1 MFGGFSFNGL
11 TEKSPPAKTASG
23 ASPKIFA
30 GSPLRAAAAKP
41 AATATA
47 VKAETPKQSSVDVL
61 GEELPESEMEEEV
74 AAAPGRKKPVAK
86 GKGNAKAKGKA
97 RGDQETTG
105 ADATKGAAPAE
116 ASEQQPASA
125 SGTKGGAQ
133 EQAGDKTELEKLI
146 HNKSSLL
153 SRKKTLHV
161 ADPHN
166 LDLKKQVDEMSA
178 EVANLKLQK
187 KNENPPAKPVGTKRP
202 GAAIQGDGGTVQKKP
217 NKKTRGDDEPE
228 HKKLTGY
235 LVCICV
241 CTPCSMIRCMHSH
254 SMQRFQC
261 VQW

>member
-97 RGDQETTG
+97 RVDQETTG

-125 SGTKGGAQ
+125 SGTKGVAQ
-133 EQAGDKTELEKLI
+133 AQAGDKTELEKLI

-187 KNENPPAKPVGTKRP
+187 KKRESA
-202 GAAIQGDGGTVQKKP
+202 GETSGHQKAWSS
-217 NKKTRGDDEPE
+217 NSG
-228 HKKLTGY
+228 
-235 LVCICV
+235 
-241 CTPCSMIRCMHSH
+241 
-254 SMQRFQC
+254 
-261 VQW
+261 